1 MNAESNPTKEIIMK
15 IGAQNNI
22 RAKVK
27 AIKGNEI
34 MSVVKFD
41 VIEAKEMAAVITS
54 DSVNSLDLKPGD
66 TVQLVIKAIH
76 VLPVKE

>member
-1 MNAESNPTKEIIMK
+1 MK

-27 AIKGNEI
+27 SIKGNEI

-41 VIEAKEMAAVITS
+41 VIEAKEMSAVITS
-54 DSVNSLDLKPGD
+54 DSVAGLELKPGD
-66 TVQLVIKAIH
+66 TVQLIIKAIH
-76 VLPVKE
+76 VLPIKE

>member
-1 MNAESNPTKEIIMK
+1 MK

-27 AIKGNEI
+27 SIKGNEI
-34 MSVVKFD
+34 MSVIKFD
-41 VIEAKEMAAVITS
+41 VIEARQMAAVITS
-54 DSVNSLDLKPGD
+54 DSVADLDLKPGD
-66 TVQLVIKAIH
+66 TVQLIVKAIH

>member
-1 MNAESNPTKEIIMK
+1 MK

-27 AIKGNEI
+27 SIKGNEI
-34 MSVVKFD
+34 MSVIKFD
-41 VIEAKEMAAVITS
+41 VIEAKEMSAVITS
-54 DSVNSLDLKPGD
+54 DSVDSLNLKPGD
-66 TVQLVIKAIH
+66 TVQLVIKSIH

>member
-1 MNAESNPTKEIIMK
+1 MK

-27 AIKGNEI
+27 SIKGNEI
-34 MSVVKFD
+34 MSVIKFD
-41 VIEAKEMAAVITS
+41 VIEAKEMSAVITS
-54 DSVNSLDLKPGD
+54 DSVENLDLKPGD
-66 TVQLVIKAIH
+66 TVQLIVKSIH